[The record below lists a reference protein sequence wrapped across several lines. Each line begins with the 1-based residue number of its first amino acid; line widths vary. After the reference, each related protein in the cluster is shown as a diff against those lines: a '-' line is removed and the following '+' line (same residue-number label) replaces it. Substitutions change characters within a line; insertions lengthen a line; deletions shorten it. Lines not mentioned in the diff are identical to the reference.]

1 MLLVGGI
8 CIRITEKTT
17 WDGYDESEKLAAS
30 GVKSFEIFMRPPLIK
45 RTFGLTSD
53 EWREISARL
62 DNPEEWHPERV
73 KLHNHIMKTMFAKI
87 DALSQRLRQCEI
99 DEGRGA
105 TIYCLRGA
113 CGSGKTTALRK
124 GIFRGLLD
132 ENGKPSGVLAP
143 DVLKT
148 PLRGD
153 SYLNHTQVHD
163 ESSMLNRKLS
173 RVVMKKAMQGPYSM
187 VYDRS
192 MAYPTDFEDVFNDAL
207 ETNRKVVILDF
218 DIPLEL
224 SAVRVLS
231 RVKNG
236 EDPNI
241 NFSGVADAFLAVR
254 KNRAI
259 LFSQISEH
267 SDVVSEY
274 ELRVFAPGERRL
286 IDAVRFE
293 KGEIR
298 TIIGREKLVE
308 QAAMLAEVELVTEIA
323 RVQNTVINEDY
334 IAYFKKNYC
343 DNEIEQN
350 AKNIAALRENK
361 NKTIGEALDAKSQ

>member
-1 MLLVGGI
+1 
-8 CIRITEKTT
+8 
-17 WDGYDESEKLAAS
+17 
-30 GVKSFEIFMRPPLIK
+30 MR
-45 RTFGLTSD
+45 
-53 EWREISARL
+53 
-62 DNPEEWHPERV
+62 
-73 KLHNHIMKTMFAKI
+73 
-87 DALSQRLRQCEI
+87 
-99 DEGRGA
+99 
-105 TIYCLRGA
+105 
-113 CGSGKTTALRK
+113 
-124 GIFRGLLD
+124 
-132 ENGKPSGVLAP
+132 
-143 DVLKT
+143 
-148 PLRGD
+148 
-153 SYLNHTQVHD
+153 
-163 ESSMLNRKLS
+163 
-173 RVVMKKAMQGPYSM
+173 GPYSM

-192 MAYPTDFEDVFNDAL
+192 MAYPTDFEDVFNDSL

-259 LFSQISEH
+259 LFSQMSEH

-274 ELRVFAPGERRL
+274 GLRVFAPGEKRL
-286 IDAVRFE
+286 VDVMRFE

-308 QAAMLAEVELVTEIA
+308 QAAMLDEAELVTEIA

-334 IAYFKKNYC
+334 IAYFKKKYC
-343 DNEIEQN
+343 DNKIEQN
-350 AKNIAALRENK
+350 AKNVAALRENK
-361 NKTIGEALDAKSQ
+361 NKTIGEALDAKSR